1 MSLFWRQGSRTR
13 QALDEMNMPEVH
25 YFIENFLDSF
35 TLTLD
40 ELK

>member
-1 MSLFWRQGSRTR
+1 MSLFWRQDRPGRH
-13 QALDEMNMPEVH
+13 EMNMPEVH